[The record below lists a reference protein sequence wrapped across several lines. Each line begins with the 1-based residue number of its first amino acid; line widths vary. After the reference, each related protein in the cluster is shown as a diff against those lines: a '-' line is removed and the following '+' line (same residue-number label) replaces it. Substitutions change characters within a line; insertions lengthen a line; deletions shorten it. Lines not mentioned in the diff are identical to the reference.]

1 MSTKELKN
9 KSEIAEEQE
18 RQDLETATNLNV
30 EFENKKIISKKNEII
45 ENKDTFEKKE
55 STIDKSIIALI
66 PNGNNNDII
75 KELNNPNKSEHKI
88 TEKKQSF
95 MQKTKSWLGKA
106 WTNFKNSRFN
116 IFKGEEMEE
125 CLDAHGFPIKIP
137 KRKHNQQPDKK
148 EENKKEATSIN
159 VSNNN
164 N

>member
-1 MSTKELKN
+1 MSKIKSRN

-18 RQDLETATNLNV
+18 KQDFETVTNLNV
-30 EFENKKIISKKNEII
+30 EFKNKKIINKENEII

-55 STIDKSIIALI
+55 STIDKSIITLI

-88 TEKKQSF
+88 TEKKLSF
-95 MQKTKSWLGKA
+95 MQKTKSWFGKA

>member
-1 MSTKELKN
+1 MSTKQLRN
-9 KSEIAEEQE
+9 TSEITEEQE
-18 RQDLETATNLNV
+18 RKELETVTNLKV
-30 EFENKKIISKKNEII
+30 EVENKKIIDKENEIK
-45 ENKDTFEKKE
+45 ENNDILEKKE
-55 STIDKSIIALI
+55 STIDKSIIALN

-75 KELNNPNKSEHKI
+75 KKLNNPNKSENKM
-88 TEKKQSF
+88 TEKKPSF

-137 KRKHNQQPDKK
+137 KRKHNQKPDKK